1 MAILPAS
8 NVTPMM
14 RQYLE
19 LKEQNPD
26 CLLFFRLG
34 DFYEL
39 FFDDAVTASREL
51 ELVLT
56 GRSCGMEERA
66 PMCGVPFHAVDSY
79 IDRLIAKG
87 YKVAICEQLTD
98 PAQSKGLVER
108 GIIRIVTPGTV
119 TDSSVLDEKTNN
131 YVLSLYKNGP
141 GKLGFSAADVSTGAF
156 SLGEIE
162 DDGQNTR
169 LFEELSRIQPTEVI
183 VSEGIAED
191 GSLMKRLKGAYYVY
205 GYAKWAFDPETAKKN
220 LLSHF
225 RLADLSGY
233 GCEGMTEGIC
243 AAGALLAYLNET
255 QKNALEHINAIS
267 VYRRSSFM
275 VLDEATRRNLELTKP
290 IREGRSAKKTT
301 LLGLL
306 DRTKTA
312 MGGRMLRGWVN
323 QPLTDKRAINARLD
337 AVAAFAEDMILRAAI
352 GDALDKVYDLERLCS
367 RLSYGTLNARDA
379 LSLKHSLSVIPSI
392 KNDVL
397 AAGHPA
403 LSAFAEKLDPLTG
416 LHAILENAVAEDP
429 PAVITEGGIIKEGYN
444 GQIDELRQA
453 STEGKDWL
461 NKLEEAE
468 KDATGIKTLKIG
480 FNKVFGYYIEITKS
494 HYALVP
500 LRYERKQTLANA
512 ERFITPELKELEEK
526 ILGAQER
533 SVALEYEV
541 FASLRKLLTEHIDR
555 IKNNAGLLA
564 ELDCYR
570 SLASVAESYGYSRPK
585 LTAGGRLSITDG
597 RHPVVERSMTGFV
610 PNDTLLDGG
619 ENRVLVITG
628 PNMAGKSTYMRQ
640 VALITLMAHI
650 GSFVPAKKAEI
661 PLTDRIFTRVG
672 ASDDLSFGQST
683 FMVEMSET
691 ANILNNATAKSLLLL
706 DEIGRGTSTYD
717 GLSIAW
723 AVVEY
728 ICDKAKIGAKTL
740 FATHFHE
747 LSELEGL
754 LDGVVNYRITA
765 RESGEDVIFL
775 RKIVRGGTD
784 KSFGIQVARLAGIPQ
799 TVIARAKEILR
810 KLEAAEIN
818 RSVESKEE
826 TAPPRKY
833 AAVLSELA
841 AVKADELTPF
851 EALGLLYDLSEKA
864 REALCAAKPQ

>member
-1 MAILPAS
+1 
-8 NVTPMM
+8 MM

-19 LKEQNPD
+19 MKEQHPD

-39 FFDDAVTASREL
+39 FFEDAVTASREL

-56 GRSCGMEERA
+56 GRNCGREERA
-66 PMCGVPFHAVDSY
+66 PMCGVPFHSVDNY

-98 PAQSKGLVER
+98 PTLSKGLVER
-108 GIIRIVTPGTV
+108 GIVRIVTPGTV
-119 TDSSVLDEKTNN
+119 TDSSALDEKANN
-131 YVLSLYKNGP
+131 YVLALSKGGS

-162 DDGQNTR
+162 DDAQNTH
-169 LFEELSRIQPTEVI
+169 LFEELARIQPTEII
-183 VSEGIAED
+183 VSDAVAED
-191 GSLMKRLKGAYYVY
+191 GNLIKKLKGAYYVY
-205 GYAKWAFDPETAKKN
+205 GYAKWAFDPETARKN
-220 LLSHF
+220 VLSHF
-225 RLADLSGY
+225 KLADLSGY
-233 GCEGMTEGIC
+233 GCEDMTEGIS

-255 QKNALEHINAIS
+255 QKNALQHINAIS
-267 VYRRSSFM
+267 VYRRSNFM

-290 IREGRSAKKTT
+290 IREGRSVKKST
-301 LLGLL
+301 LMGLL

-312 MGGRMLRGWVN
+312 MGGRMLRNWIN
-323 QPLTDKRAINARLD
+323 QPLTSRRAINARLD
-337 AVAAFAEDMILRAAI
+337 AVAAFAEDMILRAAV
-352 GDALDKVYDLERLCS
+352 GEALDRVHDLERLCS

-379 LSLKHSLSVIPSI
+379 LSLKNSLAVIPAIRNDILLSGHQALVSI
-392 KNDVL
+392 
-397 AAGHPA
+397 
-403 LSAFAEKLDPLTG
+403 AEQLDPMTA
-416 LHAILENAVAEDP
+416 LHDILENAVAEDP
-429 PAVITEGGIIKEGYN
+429 PAVITEGGIIKTGYN
-444 GQIDELRQA
+444 SQIDELRQA
-453 STEGKDWL
+453 ATDGKDWL
-461 NKLEEAE
+461 NRLEEE
-468 KDATGIKTLKIG
+468 ERSATGIKNLKIG
-480 FNKVFGYYIEITKS
+480 FNRVFGYYIEVTKS
-494 HYALVP
+494 NYALVP

-512 ERFITPELKELEEK
+512 ERFVTPELKELEDK
-526 ILGAQER
+526 ILGAQDR
-533 SVALEYEV
+533 CIALEYEV
-541 FASLRKLLTEHIDR
+541 FLGIRKILTDHIDR
-555 IKNNAGLLA
+555 IKRNAELLA

-570 SLASVAESYGYSRPK
+570 SLASVAESYGYIRPNI
-585 LTAGGRLSITDG
+585 TDSDRLHIVDG
-597 RHPVVERSMTGFV
+597 RHPVVERSVTGFV
-610 PNDTLLDGG
+610 PNDTLLDR
-619 ENRVLVITG
+619 ENRVMVITG

-691 ANILNNATAKSLLLL
+691 ANILNNATARSLVLL

-728 ICDKAKIGAKTL
+728 ICDASKIGAKTL

-754 LDGVVNYRITA
+754 LNGVVNYRITA
-765 RESGEDVIFL
+765 REVGEDVVFL
-775 RKIVRGGTD
+775 RKVVRGGTD

-799 TVIARAKEILR
+799 PVIARAKEILR

-818 RSVESKEE
+818 RSVESAEKS
-826 TAPPRKY
+826 APPRKY

-841 AVKADELTPF
+841 SIKADELTPF
-851 EALGLLYDLSEKA
+851 EALGLLYELSEKA
-864 REALCAAKPQ
+864 REALNAAKPE

>member
-1 MAILPAS
+1 
-8 NVTPMM
+8 MM

-19 LKEQNPD
+19 LKEQHPD

-39 FFDDAVTASREL
+39 FFEDAVTASREL

-56 GRSCGMEERA
+56 GRNCGREERA
-66 PMCGVPFHAVDSY
+66 PMCGVPFHSVDSY

-98 PAQSKGLVER
+98 PALSKGLVER
-108 GIIRIVTPGTV
+108 GIVRIVTPGTV
-119 TDSSVLDEKTNN
+119 TDSSALDEKANN
-131 YVLSLYKNGP
+131 FVLALCKGASKI
-141 GKLGFSAADVSTGAF
+141 GFSAADVSTGAF

-162 DDGQNTR
+162 DDAQNTR
-169 LFEELSRIQPTEVI
+169 LFEELARIQPTEII
-183 VSEGIAED
+183 VSDAIFED
-191 GSLMKRLKGAYYVY
+191 QGLIKKLKGAYYVY
-205 GYAKWAFDPETAKKN
+205 GYAKWAFDPETARKN
-220 LLSHF
+220 VLSHF

-233 GCEGMTEGIC
+233 GCEDMTEGVC

-255 QKNALEHINAIS
+255 QKNSLEHINAIS

-290 IREGRSAKKTT
+290 IREGRSARKAT

-312 MGGRMLRGWVN
+312 MGGRMLRSWVN
-323 QPLTDKRAINARLD
+323 QPLTDRRAINARLD
-337 AVAAFAEDMILRAAI
+337 AVQAFAEDMILRAAV
-352 GDALDKVYDLERLCS
+352 GDALEKVYDLERLCS

-379 LSLKHSLSVIPSI
+379 LSLKNSLAVIPSI
-392 KNDVL
+392 QNDIFASGHKAL
-397 AAGHPA
+397 A
-403 LSAFAEKLDPLTG
+403 SFAEQLDPLTG
-416 LHAILENAVAEDP
+416 LRDLLENAIAEDP
-429 PAVITEGGIIKEGYN
+429 PAVITEGGIIKAGYN
-444 GQIDELRQA
+444 PQIDELRQA
-453 STEGKDWL
+453 ATEGKDWL
-461 NKLEEAE
+461 SRLEEE
-468 KDATGIKTLKIG
+468 ERSATGIKNLKIG
-480 FNKVFGYYIEITKS
+480 FNRVFGYYIEVTKS
-494 HYALVP
+494 NYSLVP
-500 LRYERKQTLANA
+500 LRYERRQTLANA
-512 ERFITPELKELEEK
+512 ERFVTPELKELEDK
-526 ILGAQER
+526 ILGAQDR
-533 SVALEYEV
+533 CVALEYEV
-541 FASLRKLLTEHIDR
+541 FLEIRKILTEHIDR
-555 IKNNAGLLA
+555 IKRNAALLA

-570 SLASVAESYGYSRPK
+570 SLASVAESYGYVRPK
-585 LTAGGRLSITDG
+585 ITDGDRLHILEG
-597 RHPVVERSMTGFV
+597 RHPVVERSVTGFV
-610 PNDTLLDGG
+610 PNDTLLDR
-619 ENRVLVITG
+619 ENRVMVITG

-691 ANILNNATAKSLLLL
+691 ANILNNVTARSLVLL

-728 ICDKAKIGAKTL
+728 LCDVSKIGAKTL

-754 LDGVVNYRITA
+754 LSGVVNYRITA
-765 RESGEDVIFL
+765 REVGEDVVFL
-775 RKIVRGGTD
+775 RKVVRGGTD

-799 TVIARAKEILR
+799 AVIARAKEILR

-818 RSVESKEE
+818 RSVESPEE
-826 TAPPRKY
+826 SAPPRKY

-841 AVKADELTPF
+841 AVKPDELTPF
-851 EALGLLYDLSEKA
+851 EALGLLYELSEKA
-864 REALCAAKPQ
+864 RDALSAAKPE

>member
-1 MAILPAS
+1 MAILPA
-8 NVTPMM
+8 NNITPMM

-19 LKEQNPD
+19 LKEQHPD

-39 FFDDAVTASREL
+39 FFEDAITASKEL

-56 GRSCGMEERA
+56 GRNCGREERA
-66 PMCGVPFHAVDSY
+66 PMCGVPFHSVDSY

-98 PAQSKGLVER
+98 PAKSKGLVER
-108 GIIRIVTPGTV
+108 GITRIVTPGTV

-131 YVLSLYKNGP
+131 FVLSLYKGSSN
-141 GKLGFSAADVSTGAF
+141 KLGFSAADVSTGAF

-162 DDGQNTR
+162 DDPQNTR
-169 LFEELSRIQPTEVI
+169 LFEELARIQPTEII
-183 VSEGIAED
+183 VSDTIAQDEK
-191 GSLMKRLKGAYYVY
+191 LQKRLKSAYYVY
-205 GYAKWAFDPETAKKN
+205 SYAKWAFDPETARKN

-233 GCEGMTEGIC
+233 GCEDMTEGIC

-267 VYRRSSFM
+267 VYRRSQFM

-290 IREGRSAKKTT
+290 IREGRSVKKST

-312 MGGRMLRGWVN
+312 MGGRMLRNWIN
-323 QPLTDKRAINARLD
+323 QPLTDQRAINARLD
-337 AVAAFAEDMILRAAI
+337 AVSAFAEDMILRAAI

-379 LSLKHSLSVIPSI
+379 LSLKNSLSAIPSI
-392 KNDVL
+392 KHDIL
-397 AAGHPA
+397 ASGFQA
-403 LSAFAEKLDPLTG
+403 LTALAEQLDSMTE
-416 LHAILENAVAEDP
+416 LHAILEDAIAEDP
-429 PAVITEGGIIKEGYN
+429 PAVITEGGIIKTGYN
-444 GQIDELRQA
+444 EQIDELRQA
-453 STEGKDWL
+453 ATEGKDWL
-461 NKLEEAE
+461 NRLEEAE
-468 KDATGIKTLKIG
+468 RDATGIKNLRIG
-480 FNKVFGYYIEITKS
+480 FNRVFGYYIEVTKS
-494 HYALVP
+494 NYALVP
-500 LRYERKQTLANA
+500 LRYERKQTLANS
-512 ERFITPELKELEEK
+512 ERFITPELKELEDK

-533 SVALEYEV
+533 CVALEYEV
-541 FASLRKLLTEHIDR
+541 FTGLRKLLTEHIDR
-555 IKNNAGLLA
+555 IKKNAELLA

-570 SLASVAESYGYSRPK
+570 ALASVAESYGYTRPK
-585 LTAGGRLSITDG
+585 LTNSDRLNIIDG
-597 RHPVVERSMTGFV
+597 RHPVVERAMTGFV
-610 PNDTLLDGG
+610 PNDTLLDR
-619 ENRVLVITG
+619 ENRVLIITG

-650 GSFVPAKKAEI
+650 GSFVPATKAEI

-691 ANILNNATAKSLLLL
+691 ANILNNATSRSLVLL

-728 ICDKAKIGAKTL
+728 ICDMSKIGAKTL

-765 RESGEDVIFL
+765 REVGEDIVFL

-784 KSFGIQVARLAGIPQ
+784 KSYGIQVARLAGIPQ

-818 RSVESKEE
+818 RSMESGEE
-826 TAPPRKY
+826 SAPPRKY

-841 AVKADELTPF
+841 SIKADELTPF

-864 REALCAAKPQ
+864 REALNAAKPQ